1 MREVNPECVQN
12 KLGQGITL
20 NLQQYPW
27 VLANYA
33 VAHTQLHK
41 IPLFKQL
48 NDC

>member
-20 NLQQYPW
+20 NQSCLI
-27 VLANYA
+27 LANHS
-33 VAHTQLHK
+33 VAHTQLLK